1 MAMASS
7 SHQVMLQAG
16 VATTKLALL
25 SSSFHSTSSSS
36 SSSSYSSASYLGSK
50 LCCNKASSSLLLRNC
65 NSRMVRRDGDDGV
78 LELRCQATPTP
89 PPTTLPHLNV
99 NITGTTWSLFASHL
113 SLFFFFFSL
122 SLSLSRLTKAFSCIT
137 EDGKMYVWS
146 LCSMLWGQQET
157 LESTHNR
164 QSCPQSQ

>member
-16 VATTKLALL
+16 VATSQLALL

-36 SSSSYSSASYLGSK
+36 SSYSSASHLGSK

-99 NITGTTWSLFASHL
+99 NITGTT
-113 SLFFFFFSL
+113 
-122 SLSLSRLTKAFSCIT
+122 
-137 EDGKMYVWS
+137 
-146 LCSMLWGQQET
+146 
-157 LESTHNR
+157 
-164 QSCPQSQ
+164 

>member
-7 SHQVMLQAG
+7 SHQVMVQAG
-16 VATTKLALL
+16 VATTQLALL
-25 SSSFHSTSSSS
+25 SSSFHSTSSFSS
-36 SSSSYSSASYLGSK
+36 SSSASYLGSK

-99 NITGTTWSLFASHL
+99 NITGTT
-113 SLFFFFFSL
+113 
-122 SLSLSRLTKAFSCIT
+122 
-137 EDGKMYVWS
+137 
-146 LCSMLWGQQET
+146 
-157 LESTHNR
+157 
-164 QSCPQSQ
+164 